1 MAVTED
7 EQTAE
12 KAQGASK
19 PDSGRFARLSPADA
33 ERAKAL
39 RGMKRLATGLLL
51 VAAVVFTVSFA
62 LQDEYP
68 WLGYV
73 RAAAE
78 GAMVG
83 AIADWFAVT
92 ALFRYPLGLRI
103 PHTAIIPNRKDEIG
117 ASLGEFVE
125 TNFLS
130 DEVVLGKLESVDV
143 AGKLGAWLAEPANAA
158 RLSREAAVAAQGL
171 LTLLSDDDVKD
182 LLEKLAKR
190 HLFEPEWAPA
200 IGRVGEQLVAAGQQR
215 PAVDA
220 LLAKAEEWLVQHPQ
234 AFGAAVSA
242 RLPGW
247 LPGFV
252 DRFVDDKA
260 YREVLALVRTVQ
272 AEPRHPLR
280 IAIDDYLAE
289 LAASLQHD
297 PAMIARV
304 EEFKAELVDS
314 PRVRE
319 FAGEAWGSIKQSLS
333 ESLADSQSEL
343 RRGLESAVI
352 EIGSRLLSDP
362 GLAAKVNTWV
372 ADAAAYLVRTYRHD
386 IAGVITETVE
396 RWDASETTE
405 KIELMVGRDLQFIRI
420 NGTVV
425 GALAGVTIFA
435 IATGVHALFG

>member
-1 MAVTED
+1 MASPSAMT
-7 EQTAE
+7 
-12 KAQGASK
+12 
-19 PDSGRFARLSPADA
+19 LSPADA
-33 ERAKAL
+33 ARAHAL
-39 RGMKRLATGLLL
+39 RGMKRLATSLLL

-62 LQDEYP
+62 LQDQYP

-117 ASLGEFVE
+117 ATLGEFVE

-130 DEVVLGKLESVDV
+130 DEVVLGKLETLDV
-143 AGKLGAWLAEPANAA
+143 AGKLGGWLAEPANAR
-158 RLSREAAVAAQGL
+158 RLGSEAAIAAQGL
-171 LTLLSDDDVKD
+171 LTLLSDDDVND
-182 LLEKLAKR
+182 LLERLARR

-200 IGRVGEQLVAAGQQR
+200 IGRVGARLVEAGQQR

-220 LLAKAEEWLVQHPQ
+220 LLVAAEDWLLAHPGV
-234 AFGAAVSA
+234 FGVAVSE
-242 RLPGW
+242 RLPRW

-252 DRFVDDKA
+252 DRLVDDRA
-260 YREVLALVRTVQ
+260 YREALGLVRAVR

-280 IAIDDYLAE
+280 LAIDDYLSD

-304 EEFKAELVDS
+304 EGFKVELLDS

-319 FAGEAWGSIKQSLS
+319 FAGEAWDSLKKS
-333 ESLADSQSEL
+333 LGASLADPESEL
-343 RRGLESAVI
+343 RRGLESAVL
-352 EIGSRLLSDP
+352 ELGTRLLADP
-362 GLAAKVNTWV
+362 ALSAKVNSWV
-372 ADAAAYLVRTYRHD
+372 ADAAAHLVQSYRHD

-396 RWDASETTE
+396 RWDAAETTE

-425 GALAGVTIFA
+425 GALAGVTIYA
-435 IATGVHALFG
+435 IATAVHALFS